1 MDQEILLEQIVSY
14 TIGASEMIP
23 NIANRAGQDYQ
34 LAILPHGPHFY
45 TGILQS
51 AGYLLLPERKKLLL
65 IIEQDQN
72 SKEIYQLTGTL
83 GPILGKERTFR
94 EEKKQRKTEFQPS
107 IQDL

>member
-1 MDQEILLEQIVSY
+1 MDQEILLEQIISY

-23 NIANRAGQDYQ
+23 DIANRAGQDYQ
-34 LAILPHGPHFY
+34 LAILPQGPHFY

-65 IIEQDQN
+65 VIEQTQD
-72 SKEIYQLTGTL
+72 SKEIYQIVGKF
-83 GPILGKERTFR
+83 GPILGQEQTFHKDKE
-94 EEKKQRKTEFQPS
+94 KRKTDYQPS